1 MIIFNNI
8 STNNIHLLNNLSIY
22 SKRNFKNHINPIKWN
37 KLIGSKN
44 TILIDASQHRNA
56 HHMDGRYAG
65 DYFLSVYLMVG
76 KGSSA
81 GWVMVSDHGTSGPYS
96 FSHVIGCRYGM

>member
-1 MIIFNNI
+1 MSIAIIFNG
-8 STNNIHLLNNLSIY
+8 
-22 SKRNFKNHINPIKWN
+22 
-37 KLIGSKN
+37 LIFFSFCFGV